1 MYDGSKKCEHVTVDD
16 PSSSAR
22 ARRAVVFSD
31 KKRMATLLPHR
42 DSNPSLLFVEA
53 RGVPVSVA
61 FTIFGVNVSVRV
73 FTCDGREDA

>member
-22 ARRAVVFSD
+22 ARRAVFSD
-31 KKRMATLLPHR
+31 KKEWQLCYLTGIRTR
-42 DSNPSLLFVEA
+42 VYSWK